1 MPAKSTGGKG
11 QKPAKKK
18 AAPKAAKKATTRPAA
33 TAAGKPAAKVKKK
46 ATTTKKRVAK
56 AAGAGKPEPKAAP
69 KKQVAG
75 AATREMLR
83 VRQVR
88 STIGRRADLRRTLVA
103 LGLKHH
109 QDEVVVKQSPAIDGM
124 LRKVRHLVRVSP
136 EG

>member
-1 MPAKSTGGKG
+1 MPAKSAGGKG
-11 QKPAKKK
+11 QKPVKKK
-18 AAPKAAKKATTRPAA
+18 AAPKAAKKATARFAA
-33 TAAGKPAAKVKKK
+33 DKPAAKVKKK

-56 AAGAGKPEPKAAP
+56 AAGSGKPEPKASP
-69 KKQVAG
+69 KKQVAS
-75 AATREMLR
+75 AATRALLR

-88 STIGRRADLRRTLVA
+88 STIGRRADLRRTLEA

-124 LRKVRHLVRVSP
+124 LYKVRHLVRVSP